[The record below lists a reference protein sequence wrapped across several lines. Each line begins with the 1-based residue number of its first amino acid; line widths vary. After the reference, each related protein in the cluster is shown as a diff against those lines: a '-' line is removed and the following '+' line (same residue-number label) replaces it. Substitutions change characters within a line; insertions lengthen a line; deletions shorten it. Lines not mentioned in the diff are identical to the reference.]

1 MPLFPSCYRSSQRPI
16 WKILPKS
23 TCGWE
28 AGARCQVL
36 FESILHWRLQVQC
49 LRRKSLS
56 CGCRLAEPVKSINT
70 FTRQGVVFLMNTES
84 WTTPSDHQ
92 SHTQE
97 LSASLYVI
105 FISLLQSSLI
115 RNLRLSESLK
125 KNQLW
130 NGIISITLLEGRN
143 VSGGSVAEMFVQ
155 LKLGDQRY
163 KSKVSSVNSLRRTMS
178 LRWKQWEKNVCFPPL
193 NFART
198 KFIFKSPVWIRS
210 TPENKINVQM
220 LSVNMGIWLLSVIHF
235 NIITG
240 ARESLLNNRFECM
253 AYFHFENEQLCFRDC
268 AKKDYYF
275 QKSYKNK
282 IL

>member
-1 MPLFPSCYRSSQRPI
+1 MPRGSLFPCRAVPGSYISVSQNAS
-16 WKILPKS
+16 LPFLLSEQPKAHLEDS
-23 TCGWE
+23 TEEHVWVGGQCE
-28 AGARCQVL
+28 VPVL
-36 FESILHWRLQVQC
+36 FESILHWRLQAQC
-49 LRRKSLS
+49 LRRKSHS
-56 CGCRLAEPVKSINT
+56 CGCRFAEPVKNMNT
-70 FTRQGVVFLMNTES
+70 CTRQGVLGLMNIES

-143 VSGGSVAEMFVQ
+143 VSGGSMAEMFVQ

-178 LRWKQWEKNVCFPPL
+178 LR
-193 NFART
+193 
-198 KFIFKSPVWIRS
+198 
-210 TPENKINVQM
+210 
-220 LSVNMGIWLLSVIHF
+220 
-235 NIITG
+235 
-240 ARESLLNNRFECM
+240 
-253 AYFHFENEQLCFRDC
+253 
-268 AKKDYYF
+268 
-275 QKSYKNK
+275 
-282 IL
+282 